1 MNSVQI
7 YVNDNIYNTKIDNL
21 KIKSKLQDEILILNK
36 LILFQIGTNYNL

>member
-36 LILFQIGTNYNL
+36 LILFQIGTN